1 MGMKTIIFH
10 GLLGLAFLVMSSLIL
25 ISVDSKM
32 KSRQFNRHQN
42 LHPMQAPFELSYNFQ
57 LKNITSLNIL
67 ISDLS
72 TISFNTHGFPS
83 RLASAAQVGKML
95 NASDSLTSIVYPII
109 DNTTQSRIL
118 FAMSARDVKMKGDAM
133 LLNAVNSILGLLS
146 TMPSVNLNTTV
157 SVKQPDNIQDIFKIQ
172 DTLTLN
178 QTEYYC
184 PIRGLNK
191 FEDYQDWI
199 TRTEQKHASFL
210 DSYNNHMQFT
220 YNNIHEQKCHG
231 QRTYSMVMTHVAMD
245 MYNVFSTHSSGT
257 LLLGVT
263 SIGFAFLWFEA
274 INLMYRDIDT
284 DIQKDHP
291 DEKSRPNTLA
301 KEDHRKK
308 EMKLHTL
315 TTLLKLICVLLVVIF
330 LSVDYVYKTSYAD
343 WTKNRMIPTSSFLS
357 VFCSSVLTFLVLYM
371 HGSFKM
377 IGEDTRIKR
386 EIKAYCK
393 NITGDGIKRY
403 LNGMGIKIDSE
414 DKDIHENVLMKR
426 GLFPSLDLIREK
438 IESEKE
444 VLLYSYAWFITIPLY
459 FMAWYADKVYGVD
472 LHMQV
477 IILAIIAGC
486 TLDII
491 YIRMALLIDVVWDIY
506 IKNHR
511 DDRFDS
517 TVYSSLEIPT
527 VPSSYFKN
535 IIVFLKLILWVL
547 FLVVRLTI
555 IIIPYMLLKAECDH
569 ECGWLE
575 FFIVVFEVL
584 PVVVPLFD
592 QIRTYWNKERD
603 FDNLMPHDVNNGSWK
618 TNDSENIPLNAPIQD
633 KKYEYWR
640 VMIYCVVYYLTLTIS
655 CVVFCASHLRRYI
668 SENDARTY
676 DFVMS

>member
-1 MGMKTIIFH
+1 MGLKTIIFH
-10 GLLGLAFLVMSSLIL
+10 GLLGLAFLVMSSVIL
-25 ISVDSKM
+25 ISVDSKI
-32 KSRQFNRHQN
+32 KSLQFNRHQN
-42 LHPMQAPFELSYNFQ
+42 LHPIQAPFELAYNFQ
-57 LKNITSLNIL
+57 LKNFTSLNIL
-67 ISDLS
+67 ISDIS
-72 TISFNTHGFPS
+72 TISFNTPGFPS
-83 RLASAAQVGKML
+83 KLASAAQVGKML
-95 NASDSLTSIVYPII
+95 NASDSMTSIVYPII
-109 DNTTQSRIL
+109 DNTTKSRIL
-118 FAMSARDVKMKGDAM
+118 FALSAHDVQMKGGAM
-133 LLNAVNSILGLLS
+133 LYNAVLTMLSILSS
-146 TMPSVNLNTTV
+146 TNRNMSILNTTV
-157 SVKQPDNIQDIFKIQ
+157 AVKQPENIQDIFKIE

-178 QTEYYC
+178 QTDYYC

-199 TRTEQKHASFL
+199 TRTGQKHASFV

-231 QRTYSMVMTHVAMD
+231 QRTDSMVMTHVAMD

-284 DIQKDHP
+284 DIQEDHH

-301 KEDHRKK
+301 KEEHRKK

-315 TTLLKLICVLLVVIF
+315 TTLLKLICVFLVVIF

-357 VFCSSVLTFLVLYM
+357 VFCSSVLTFLILYM

-377 IGEDTRIKR
+377 IGEDTRMKR
-386 EIKAYCK
+386 EIKTYCK
-393 NITGDGIKRY
+393 NITGDGINKY
-403 LNGMGIKIDSE
+403 LYGMGIKIDPN
-414 DKDIHENVLMKR
+414 DKEIQENVLMKR

-472 LHMQV
+472 LHMQL

-517 TVYSSLEIPT
+517 AVYSSLEI
-527 VPSSYFKN
+527 VMMPSSYFKN
-535 IIVFLKLILWVL
+535 IILWLKFVMWVL

-555 IIIPYMLLKAECDH
+555 IIIPYMLLKAECDN

-584 PVVVPLFD
+584 PVVVPFFD
-592 QIRTYWNKERD
+592 QIRTHYNKNRD
-603 FDNLMPHDVNNGSWK
+603 FENLMPHDVGNQNA
-618 TNDSENIPLNAPIQD
+618 SESIMKGTIIQD
-633 KKYEYWR
+633 MKYEYWR
-640 VMIYCVVYYLTLTIS
+640 VMIYCVVYYLTLTLACI
-655 CVVFCASHLRRYI
+655 VFCALHLSRYI
-668 SENDARTY
+668 SEKDARAY
-676 DFVMS
+676 ELVMS

>member
-1 MGMKTIIFH
+1 
-10 GLLGLAFLVMSSLIL
+10 
-25 ISVDSKM
+25 
-32 KSRQFNRHQN
+32 
-42 LHPMQAPFELSYNFQ
+42 
-57 LKNITSLNIL
+57 
-67 ISDLS
+67 
-72 TISFNTHGFPS
+72 
-83 RLASAAQVGKML
+83 
-95 NASDSLTSIVYPII
+95 
-109 DNTTQSRIL
+109 
-118 FAMSARDVKMKGDAM
+118 
-133 LLNAVNSILGLLS
+133 
-146 TMPSVNLNTTV
+146 
-157 SVKQPDNIQDIFKIQ
+157 
-172 DTLTLN
+172 
-178 QTEYYC
+178 
-184 PIRGLNK
+184 
-191 FEDYQDWI
+191 
-199 TRTEQKHASFL
+199 
-210 DSYNNHMQFT
+210 
-220 YNNIHEQKCHG
+220 
-231 QRTYSMVMTHVAMD
+231 MTHVAMD

-284 DIQKDHP
+284 DIQEDHH

-301 KEDHRKK
+301 KEEHRKK

-315 TTLLKLICVLLVVIF
+315 TTLLKLICVFLVVIF

-357 VFCSSVLTFLVLYM
+357 VFCSSVLTFLILYL

-377 IGEDTRIKR
+377 IGEDTRMKR
-386 EIKAYCK
+386 EIKTYCK
-393 NITGDGIKRY
+393 NITGDGINKY
-403 LNGMGIKIDSE
+403 LYGMGIKIDPN
-414 DKDIHENVLMKR
+414 DKEIQENVLMKR

-472 LHMQV
+472 LHMQL

-517 TVYSSLEIPT
+517 AVYSSLEI
-527 VPSSYFKN
+527 VMMPSSYFKN
-535 IIVFLKLILWVL
+535 IILWLKFIMWVL

-555 IIIPYMLLKAECDH
+555 IIIPYMLLKAECDN

-584 PVVVPLFD
+584 PVVVPFFD
-592 QIRTYWNKERD
+592 QIRTHYNKNRD
-603 FDNLMPHDVNNGSWK
+603 FENLMPHDVGNQNA
-618 TNDSENIPLNAPIQD
+618 SESIMKGTVIQD
-633 KKYEYWR
+633 MKYEYWR
-640 VMIYCVVYYLTLTIS
+640 VMIYCVVYYLTLTLS
-655 CVVFCASHLRRYI
+655 CIVFCALHLSRYI
-668 SENDARTY
+668 SEKDARAY
-676 DFVMS
+676 ELVMS